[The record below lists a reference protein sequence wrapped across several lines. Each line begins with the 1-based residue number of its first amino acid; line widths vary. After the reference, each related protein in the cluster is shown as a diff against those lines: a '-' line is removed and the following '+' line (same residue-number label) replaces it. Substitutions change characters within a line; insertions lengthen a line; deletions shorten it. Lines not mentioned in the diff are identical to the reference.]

1 MILARLKEYTD
12 TQIADLAP
20 TMYRTL
26 PVRWFINLT
35 LEGELDG
42 NFTPLGGTS
51 KTDRRGVN
59 LTVPDLV
66 RTVKIVPKLLADNG
80 EYVLGVAKADANPK
94 KVADRHRQF
103 REVVEACAEATQE
116 PLVEAVA
123 TFLQRW
129 QPDAERVQHLAPGLD
144 SGDTLTFRV
153 EGQFP
158 TDLPSVQTFWANY
171 TAGGAQDAGNV
182 MQCLVTG
189 QESVVEERMPGKIKG
204 IPGGQTAGTSLVSA
218 NAAAFTSYGLEN
230 SLTSPISRDAAERF
244 TKGLN
249 DLLGKQESRFYV
261 GSLVYVFWT
270 REPTEFSP
278 GTILSRPTPEQVK
291 QLFTS
296 AYSGEETYGLKS
308 NRFYALAL
316 SASGGRAVVRDWLET
331 TIPEV
336 QENLKRWFQ
345 GQAIVDA
352 YGQPAD
358 YFFGLNRLAEAAF
371 RRSLVDRRFDLAKEV
386 PANVI
391 QMLAHSAY
399 KGLRLPDDL
408 LARLVKRCAVGTEVK
423 KDTREHVT
431 HTQAALLKLIFAT
444 RGVTMPDVPDPTPEL
459 EANDAPAYQCGRL
472 LAELEA
478 IQRAALGQRNATV
491 VDRFYGA
498 AAATPASA
506 FAPLLSNVR
515 AHLGKLRKSKGGAWQ
530 AKEEALEEILGH
542 FKHGSETPRLP
553 ATLSVRQ
560 QGVFALGFYHQRAY
574 NRAQAKAHSQTASDA
589 VQGGVQ

>member
-12 TQIADLAP
+12 TQIIDLAP
-20 TMYRTL
+20 AMYRAL
-26 PVRWFINLT
+26 PVRWFVNLT
-35 LEGELDG
+35 LEGELEG
-42 NFTPLGGTS
+42 NFTPLGGTDKS
-51 KTDRRGVN
+51 DRRGIN

-80 EYVLGVAKADANPK
+80 EYVLGVAKADADPK
-94 KVADRHRQF
+94 KVAERHRQF
-103 REVVEACAEATQE
+103 QEVVEACAKATNE
-116 PLVEAVA
+116 PLVKAVA
-123 TFLQRW
+123 TFLKQW
-129 QPDAERVQHLAPGLD
+129 QPDTERVQQLAPGLD
-144 SGDTLTFRV
+144 PGDTLTFRV
-153 EGQFP
+153 GGQFP

-171 TAGGAQDAGNV
+171 TAGGSQAAGNV

-249 DLLGKQESRFYV
+249 NLLSKQESRFYV
-261 GSLVYVFWT
+261 GSLVYVFWM

-278 GTILSRPTPEQVK
+278 GSLLSRPTSQQVK
-291 QLFTS
+291 QLFAS
-296 AYSGEETYGLKS
+296 AYKGEESYGLKS

-336 QENLKRWFQ
+336 AENLKRWFQ
-345 GQAIVDA
+345 GQTIVDT
-352 YGQPAD
+352 YGQAVE
-358 YFFGLNRLAEAAF
+358 YFFSLNRLAEAAF
-371 RRSLVDRRFDLAKEV
+371 RRSLADRKFDLAKEV
-386 PANVI
+386 PSNVI
-391 QMLAHSAY
+391 QALAHSAY
-399 KGLRLPDDL
+399 KGSRLPDDL
-408 LARLVKRCAVGTEVK
+408 LARLIKRCAVGTEVK

-431 HTQAALLKLIFAT
+431 HAQAALLKLIFAT
-444 RGVTMPDVPDPTPEL
+444 RGVAMPDTPDPTPEL
-459 EANDAPAYQCGRL
+459 EPNDALAYQCGRL

-498 AAATPASA
+498 AAATPASG

-515 AHLGKLRKSKGGAWQ
+515 AHLSKLRKSKGGAWQ

-542 FKHGSETPRLP
+542 FKNDSETPRLP
-553 ATLSVRQ
+553 TTLSVRQ
-560 QGVFALGFYHQRAY
+560 QGVFALGFYHQRAH
-574 NRAQAKAHSQTASDA
+574 NRAQARAYSQAANDA
-589 VQGGVQ
+589 VQGGAQ

>member
-1 MILARLKEYTD
+1 MHAKFKELVETCARETQESTVKAVHHFLD
-12 TQIADLAP
+12 T
-20 TMYRTL
+20 
-26 PVRWFINLT
+26 W
-35 LEGELDG
+35 
-42 NFTPLGGTS
+42 TPETIESL
-51 KTDRRGVN
+51 
-59 LTVPDLV
+59 VPDFDGSHIVTFRIGNNFPTELV
-66 RTVKIVPKLLADNG
+66 SVQSFWARYT
-80 EYVLGVAKADANPK
+80 AKADGP
-94 KVADRHRQF
+94 
-103 REVVEACAEATQE
+103 E
-116 PLVEAVA
+116 
-123 TFLQRW
+123 
-129 QPDAERVQHLAPGLD
+129 
-144 SGDTLTFRV
+144 
-153 EGQFP
+153 
-158 TDLPSVQTFWANY
+158 
-171 TAGGAQDAGNV
+171 
-182 MQCLVTG
+182 MMCLVTKQVG
-189 QESVVEERMPGKIKG
+189 PVEQRLPGKLKG
-204 IPGGQTAGTSLVSA
+204 IPKKTKGEPALKSLVSA
-218 NAAAFTSYGLEN
+218 DKSAFYSYGLEN

-278 GTILSRPTPEQVK
+278 GSILSRPTPEQVK
-291 QLFTS
+291 QLFAS

-336 QENLKRWFQ
+336 QGNLKPAFQ
-345 GQAIVDA
+345 GQTIVDV

-391 QMLAHSAY
+391 RMLAHSAY
-399 KGLRLPDDL
+399 KGSRLPDDL

-423 KDTREHVT
+423 KDTREHVK

-444 RGVTMPDVPDPTPEL
+444 RGATMPDAPEPTPEL
-459 EANDAPAYQCGRL
+459 EPNDALAYQCGRL

-515 AHLGKLRKSKGGAWQ
+515 VHLGKLRKSKGGAWQ
-530 AKEEALEEILGH
+530 AKEEVLEEILGH
-542 FKHGSETPRLP
+542 YKHGLETPRLP